1 METIINDAEVRMQKT
16 LNFLKRELANIHTG
30 RATPRMV
37 EDIKVSAYGSELPIK
52 QVATISIPEPRLIII
67 SPWDKSLL
75 TEIERAIQRANIGI
89 NPQNDGQVIR
99 LVVPPLSEERR
110 RGMVDL
116 VKRITEQHR
125 VALRNIRRDVI
136 DKLRKM
142 KKEGELS
149 EDDAKRL
156 EKQIDDLTKDYIGK
170 ADELMET
177 KINELLEG

>member
-170 ADELMET
+170 ADELMEA

>member
-1 METIINDAEVRMQKT
+1 MESIINDAEVRMKKT
-16 LNFLKRELANIHTG
+16 LDFLKRELTNIHTG

-37 EDIKVSAYGSELPIK
+37 EDIKVSAYDSELPIK

-142 KKEGELS
+142 KKEGALS

-156 EKQIDDLTKDYIGK
+156 EKQVDDLTKDYIGK
-170 ADELMET
+170 ADELMEA
-177 KINELLEG
+177 KINELMEE

>member
-1 METIINDAEVRMQKT
+1 METIINDAEVRMKKT

-37 EDIKVSAYGSELPIK
+37 EDIKISAYDSELPIK

-75 TEIERAIQRANIGI
+75 TEIERTIQRANIGI

-110 RGMVDL
+110 RSMVDL

-156 EKQIDDLTKDYIGK
+156 EKQVDDLTKDYIGK

-177 KINELLEG
+177 KISELLEE

>member
-1 METIINDAEVRMQKT
+1 METIIDDAEVRMQKT

>member
-1 METIINDAEVRMQKT
+1 MVTVVGHNDVAYHG
-16 LNFLKRELANIHTG
+16 LN
-30 RATPRMV
+30 
-37 EDIKVSAYGSELPIK
+37 
-52 QVATISIPEPRLIII
+52 
-67 SPWDKSLL
+67 
-75 TEIERAIQRANIGI
+75 
-89 NPQNDGQVIR
+89 
-99 LVVPPLSEERR
+99 PPLSEERR

-170 ADELMET
+170 ADELMEA

>member
-1 METIINDAEVRMQKT
+1 METIINDAEVRMKKT

-37 EDIKVSAYGSELPIK
+37 EDIKISAYDSELPIK

-75 TEIERAIQRANIGI
+75 TEIERTIQRANIGI

-156 EKQIDDLTKDYIGK
+156 EKQVDDLTKDYIGK

-177 KINELLEG
+177 KISELMEE

>member
-1 METIINDAEVRMQKT
+1 METIINDAEVRMKKT

-30 RATPRMV
+30 RATPHMV
-37 EDIKVSAYGSELPIK
+37 EDIKVSAYDSELPIK

-75 TEIERAIQRANIGI
+75 TEIERTIQRANIGI

-110 RGMVDL
+110 RSMVDL

-156 EKQIDDLTKDYIGK
+156 EKQVDDLTKDYIGK
-170 ADELMET
+170 ADELMEA
-177 KINELLEG
+177 KISELMEE

>member
-125 VALRNIRRDVI
+125 VALRNIRRDII

-156 EKQIDDLTKDYIGK
+156 EKQVDDLTKDYIGK
-170 ADELMET
+170 ADELMEA
-177 KINELLEG
+177 KINELLEE